1 MKLNELLTEEE
12 KGWLDTIKS
21 GLGKMWTNNPDEEL
35 YKWIGDNVHK
45 KGTQW
50 IYRNVDKQFPKRY
63 VKTDIDKALKSI
75 LGRG

>member
-1 MKLNELLTEEE
+1 MFIKELLTEEE